1 MSRRCYIE
9 LGDLSNLARGDA
21 ALSVSITT
29 IIILPA
35 IISGL
40 LIVSFS
46 ILYFMETSKVP
57 ELSIGHTVLG
67 VFVITSVPVIIGM

>member
-9 LGDLSNLARGDA
+9 LGDLSNLARGDT
-21 ALSVSITT
+21 ALSVSINA

-35 IISGL
+35 IISGP

-46 ILYFMETSKVP
+46 ILYFMEPLKVP

-67 VFVITSVPVIIGM
+67 VFVMTTVPVIIGM